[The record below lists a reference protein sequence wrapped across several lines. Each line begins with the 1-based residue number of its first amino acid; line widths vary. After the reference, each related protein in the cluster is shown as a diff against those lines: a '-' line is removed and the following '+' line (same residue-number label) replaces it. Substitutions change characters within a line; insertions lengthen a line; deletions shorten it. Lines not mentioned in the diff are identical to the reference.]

1 VMDLSLKQ
9 NKLPKGWVLAELR
22 HVVEEPKKDIVDGPF
37 GSNLKANEYTDSG
50 IPVLK
55 IQNIK
60 ANQFIDKNIK
70 YIKDTKADELSRHS
84 FTAGDLIITKLGD
97 PLGLCCKVP
106 ERYSYGIIVADL
118 IRIRP
123 STERVFDKY
132 LIYAINGSFVQL
144 QFKSITKGTTR
155 PRVNL
160 SIVRNIKIPYAPLP
174 EQRCIVEKIEELFSE
189 LDNGVESLKKAR
201 EQLKTY
207 RQAVLKYAFEGKLTR
222 EWREQQIQAGNPSE
236 PAEKLLERIKKER
249 EAHYLKQVEEWQK
262 ACEQAEKDGSK
273 KPAKPRKPKDLP
285 PLTEKELAEL
295 PELPERWGWVKVD
308 QLLAFDSFS
317 LKAGPFGSALKKSS
331 YVKKGFKIYGQ
342 EQVIRNDPSYGD
354 YYISEEKYK
363 ELITCKVK
371 PKDVLVSLVGTV
383 GKVLVLPEKIEP
395 GIINPRLIK
404 ISLNAKSMLPEFFSY
419 YFESAFLKNLYATKT
434 HGATMD
440 ILNLGIIQDLPFP
453 FCSIH
458 EQQAIVQEIE
468 TRLSVCDQLEQTIE
482 DSLKKSEALRQSILK
497 KAFEGELTREWRL
510 AHPELISGE
519 NSAESLLEKI
529 RAEKER
535 LKGEGTKRRSGKI
548 RKMRF

>member
-1 VMDLSLKQ
+1 MDLSLKQ

-222 EWREQQIQAGNPSE
+222 EWREQHLSEGRPE

-249 EAHYLKQVEEWQK
+249 EAHYQKQVEEWKK
-262 ACEQAEKDGSK
+262 ACEQAERDCSK
-273 KPAKPRKPKDLP
+273 KTAKPREPKDLP

-295 PELPERWGWVKVD
+295 PEIPDGWRWVKLFQFCKEITD
-308 QLLAFDSFS
+308 GDHQPPPKSLSGIPFITISNIQNNQIDFS
-317 LKAGPFGSALKKSS
+317 STFYVNENYYSNLKNSRRPE
-331 YVKKGFKIYGQ
+331 KGDILYTVTG
-342 EQVIRNDPSYGD
+342 SYGIPVLID
-354 YYISEEKYK
+354 FQQKFCFQRHIGLIRLFEIVSKKYVCYLLQSNIVYQQAK
-363 ELITCKVK
+363 KVATGTAQK
-371 PKDVLVSLVGTV
+371 TVSLEGLRNF
-383 GKVLVLPEKIEP
+383 KVPF
-395 GIINPRLIK
+395 
-404 ISLNAKSMLPEFFSY
+404 SSNA
-419 YFESAFLKNLYATKT
+419 
-434 HGATMD
+434 
-440 ILNLGIIQDLPFP
+440 
-453 FCSIH
+453 
-458 EQQAIVQEIE
+458 EQHQIVSEIE

-510 AHPELISGE
+510 AYPELISGE
-519 NSAESLLEKI
+519 NSAESLLSRI

-548 RKMRF
+548 RKR